1 MKALKR
7 LIQVFTSV
15 GEKKTKPKIKF
26 VVEKSVNGEWILVGT
41 REVYEDPSF
50 NLTDDAVAMI
60 LSPRGSV
67 GDRVRMLRS
76 DDGVTYTEVRIFDN
90 LPWEK
95 YEVDSDI

>member
-7 LIQVFTSV
+7 LIQWFTSE
-15 GEKKTKPKIKF
+15 GEKKTKAKIKF

-41 REVYEDPSF
+41 REFNEDPSF
-50 NLTDDAVAMI
+50 NLTDDALVHI
-60 LSPRGSV
+60 LRPTGFI

-76 DDGVTYTEVRIFDN
+76 DDGVTYTEVRIFSN

-95 YEVDSDI
+95 